1 MILAL
6 VGIIGFLDLNKIMDG
21 KISQKYINFIRIIR
35 NNFTYH
41 SIILLSNNILSAESK
56 IWIKILLKFPT
67 IFVLGE
73 YNSSEMVVLEIFP
86 RIFLSPK
93 IIFVQFFDFK
103 IITEGTAKFF
113 KYFRKYY
120 NNISATIF
128 FHFFQKNIIA
138 KQRNNTEKMIQREK
152 NFKHFSLSK
161 ISWIAE
167 NIVETRAARAVSTG
181 INLIESSHSRL
192 TFISRSPHCRATIE
206 ARSFAFV
213 AIATD

>member
-103 IITEGTAKFF
+103 IITEGTARAKFF
-113 KYFRKYY
+113 KYFPKYY

-128 FHFFQKNIIA
+128 FHFA
-138 KQRNNTEKMIQREK
+138 KRYNCE
-152 NFKHFSLSK
+152 
-161 ISWIAE
+161 
-167 NIVETRAARAVSTG
+167 
-181 INLIESSHSRL
+181 
-192 TFISRSPHCRATIE
+192 ATK
-206 ARSFAFV
+206 
-213 AIATD
+213 

>member
-1 MILAL
+1 
-6 VGIIGFLDLNKIMDG
+6 
-21 KISQKYINFIRIIR
+21 
-35 NNFTYH
+35 
-41 SIILLSNNILSAESK
+41 
-56 IWIKILLKFPT
+56 
-67 IFVLGE
+67 
-73 YNSSEMVVLEIFP
+73 MVVLEIFP

-128 FHFFQKNIIA
+128 FHFFQKDIIA

-192 TFISRSPHCRATIE
+192 TFISRSPHCRA
-206 ARSFAFV
+206 RSFAFV
-213 AIATD
+213 AIATDWQIPRSSLRFIVPFNPICRPRLSVSCVYIYIYHDMLCLSLSGIFSPPLFFAFVSRVCNFLLWRH